1 MVSKGRNII
10 EDFSLRDGDNLIL
23 GSPMYSLT
31 DTDRGVD
38 VVGTRGSALVLG
50 LTKTELVSGDHL
62 IV

>member
-1 MVSKGRNII
+1 MGNQV
-10 EDFSLRDGDNLIL
+10 L

-38 VVGTRGSALVLG
+38 VVGARGSALVLG
-50 LTKTELVSGDHL
+50 LTKAELVSGDHL